1 MNKLKSFLLLVILF
15 TVNSYSQDNE
25 SIELKD
31 YYGNMSARQIGPA
44 VMSGRISDMENHP
57 TNPKVIYTGTAGG
70 GVWKSDNAGTT
81 FRPIFDDHPQSIGAV
96 ELDPNDPDNIIYV
109 GTGEPWPRNSVSIG
123 DGLYKSIDGG
133 KSWSNI
139 GFKNSE
145 RISDVIVNPDNSNEV
160 YVGVLGAL
168 WSDSEE
174 RGVFKSSDGG
184 ETWKNILYVNE
195 STGSADLTID
205 PNNPNIIYASMW

>member
-1 MNKLKSFLLLVILF
+1 MN
-15 TVNSYSQDNE
+15 
-25 SIELKD
+25 
-31 YYGNMSARQIGPA
+31 ARQIGPA

-81 FRPIFDDHPQSIGAV
+81 FRPIFDDHSQSIGAV

-205 PNNPNIIYASMW
+205 PNNPNIIYASMWEFRRGPWFF

>member
-31 YYGNMSARQIGPA
+31 YYGNMNARQIGPA

-81 FRPIFDDHPQSIGAV
+81 FRPIFDDHSQSIGAV

-205 PNNPNIIYASMW
+205 PNNPNIIYASM

>member
-31 YYGNMSARQIGPA
+31 YYGNMNARQIGPA

-81 FRPIFDDHPQSIGAV
+81 FRPIFDDHSQSIGAV
-96 ELDPNDPDNIIYV
+96 ELDPNDPDNTIYV

-145 RISDVIVNPDNSNEV
+145 RISDVIVNPE
-160 YVGVLGAL
+160 
-168 WSDSEE
+168 
-174 RGVFKSSDGG
+174 
-184 ETWKNILYVNE
+184 
-195 STGSADLTID
+195 
-205 PNNPNIIYASMW
+205 

>member
-15 TVNSYSQDNE
+15 TLNSYSQDNE

-31 YYGNMSARQIGPA
+31 YYGNMNARQIGPA

-81 FRPIFDDHPQSIGAV
+81 FRPIFDDHSQSIGAV

-205 PNNPNIIYASMW
+205 PNNPNIIYASM